1 MHPHSAVC
9 PVLDRIGLDLLSS
22 SPLAAGR
29 QAPRLSLTADSG
41 TWVRISDHLGQQQ
54 VLVVFL
60 KSLDGSSEWLQ
71 QLESKREQLTELDT
85 LVVAVH
91 TARTD
96 KLRAFR
102 QGLGLQFP
110 LTYDPFAL
118 EARSWKAAS
127 RWRPT
132 TRAVA
137 YLVDLEGQIAW
148 SAKGLPSVED
158 IVEAAAAARG
168 VSLPG
173 SGNADE
179 AADATVTHIDS
190 AEAVAFLEQED
201 VKYLLLDVRT
211 GSEYYADHA
220 PMAVH
225 IPVDELPQRAS
236 ELGQTDRVLCICQ
249 AGGRSQAAAEFLVS
263 IGGHEIYN
271 VMGGMSAWSGPRI
284 TGGEAAES

>member
-1 MHPHSAVC
+1 M
-9 PVLDRIGLDLLSS
+9 LDRIGLDILSS

-29 QAPRLSLTADSG
+29 QAPKLSLTADSG
-41 TWVRISDHLGQQQ
+41 TWIRIVDHIGQRQ

-60 KSLDGSSEWLQ
+60 KSLDGSSDWLQ
-71 QLESKREQLTELDT
+71 QLEAKREQLAELDT
-85 LVVAVH
+85 HVVAVH

-102 QGLGLQFP
+102 HSLGLQFP
-110 LTYDPFAL
+110 LAYDPLAF
-118 EARSWKAAS
+118 EARRWKAAS

-132 TRAVA
+132 TRQVA
-137 YLVDLEGQIAW
+137 YLVGLEGQIIW
-148 SAKGLPSVED
+148 SAKGLPPVEA
-158 IVEAAAAARG
+158 IVEAAATARG
-168 VSLPG
+168 VSLPDP
-173 SGNADE
+173 SETDP
-179 AADATVTHIDS
+179 AAVATVTHIDS
-190 AEAVAFLEQED
+190 AEAVAFLEQD
-201 VKYLLLDVRT
+201 DAKYLLLDVRT

-220 PMAVH
+220 PMALH
-225 IPVDELPQRAS
+225 IPVDELPQRAA

-284 TGGEAAES
+284 TGGVEADS